1 MCEKSAGIDNE
12 CKRGVSVYVAGNEFF
27 ADQYLARVTGTMDK
41 KSPSWKSELEVA
53 EISVKTV
60 REFLAKSDREFV
72 WNGQQ
77 NRNAELKSA
86 KINQIWIY

>member
-1 MCEKSAGIDNE
+1 
-12 CKRGVSVYVAGNEFF
+12 
-27 ADQYLARVTGTMDK
+27 MDK

>member
-1 MCEKSAGIDNE
+1 MCEKSAGMDNE
-12 CKRGVSVYVAGNEFF
+12 CNRGVSVYVAGNEFF

-60 REFLAKSDREFV
+60 REFLAKSDKESV
-72 WNGQQ
+72 WNGQP

>member
-1 MCEKSAGIDNE
+1 MCEESARMDDK
-12 CKRGVSVYVAGNEFF
+12 CKCGVSVYVAGNEFF

-41 KSPSWKSELEVA
+41 KSPSWESELEVA